1 MKMVKFPS
9 FAGYLAQKQRIAG
22 KTVPAIP
29 LLIPCK
35 YASISPYFPFAKPRK
50 KSRQAVGFCSQT
62 RSAALFFAEKTFEN
76 STARPLKKGRAA
88 KDFLVT

>member
-29 LLIPCK
+29 LPHFLQICFNFAVFLLRKAPEKIPEGCLFWLSDALSRTFFPKKYLI
-35 YASISPYFPFAKPRK
+35 
-50 KSRQAVGFCSQT
+50 
-62 RSAALFFAEKTFEN
+62 N

-88 KDFLVT
+88 KYFLVT